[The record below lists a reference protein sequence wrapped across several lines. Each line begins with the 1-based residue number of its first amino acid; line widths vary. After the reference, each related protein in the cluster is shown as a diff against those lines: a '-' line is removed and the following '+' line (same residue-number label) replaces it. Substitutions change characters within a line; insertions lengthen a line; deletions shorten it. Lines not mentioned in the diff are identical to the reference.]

1 MTLGRE
7 MNNKSVSVKIEGRSI
22 GKDFP
27 PYVIAEISGNHN
39 GKIDNAIDL
48 ITSAKEAGADAV
60 KIQTYTPDTITIKS
74 ERDEF
79 KIKGGLWD
87 GYKLYDLY
95 EKAHTPWEWHK
106 TLFEHA
112 KNIGVT
118 IFSSF
123 SDDTAVDF
131 LEELGCPAY
140 KIGSAELID
149 LPLICKA
156 ASTGKPMLIS
166 TGMAIEEEIDEAVET
181 ARLNGCSEIIL
192 LHCTSAYPS
201 THKEANLKR
210 IAELQKK
217 FDSVVGLSDHTL
229 DNVTSLVSIPIGA
242 SIIEKHI
249 VLSKNEETVDSKFS
263 IDVLELRD
271 LIKDVNNAWLSL
283 GLSNFKVTK
292 GEQASYK
299 YRPSIY
305 VIKDLYIGDLIS
317 NDSIKI
323 IRPGLGIKP
332 KFYDKVIGM
341 KVNTDIVRGTP
352 LSWDMIS

>member
-1 MTLGRE
+1 MS
-7 MNNKSVSVKIEGRSI
+7 NNSVSVKIEGRSI
-22 GKDFP
+22 GKEFP

-39 GKIDNAIDL
+39 GKIGNAIDL
-48 ITSAKEAGADAV
+48 ISAAKAAGADAV

-74 ERDEF
+74 SREEF

-87 GYKLYDLY
+87 GYTLYDLY

-112 KNIGVT
+112 KKIGIT

-123 SDDTAVDF
+123 SDDTAIDF

-140 KIGSAELID
+140 KIGSSELVD
-149 LPLICKA
+149 LPLIRKA
-156 ASTGKPMLIS
+156 ALTGKPLLIS
-166 TGMAIEEEIDEAVET
+166 TGMALEEEIHEAID
-181 ARLNGCSEIIL
+181 AAKSNGCSEIIL
-192 LHCTSAYPS
+192 LHCTSSYPS
-201 THKEANLKR
+201 IHKEANLKR
-210 IAELQKK
+210 IAKLQKIHNG
-217 FDSVVGLSDHTL
+217 VVGLSDHTL

-242 SIIEKHI
+242 SVIEKHI
-249 VLSKNEETVDSKFS
+249 IIAKNQDTVDSKFS
-263 IDVLELRD
+263 IDALELET
-271 LIKDVNNAWLSL
+271 LVKDVNSAWYSL
-283 GLSNFKVTK
+283 GSSKFKVTD

-305 VIKDLYIGDLIS
+305 VVKDINKGNLIT
-317 NDSIKI
+317 DDCIRI

-341 KVNTDIVRGTP
+341 EANIDIVSGTP